1 MTNLIYLY
9 PRDPKVSSVR
19 LQYVIEG
26 GSFAEELGTLLGGDL
41 ITRVRW
47 SRRVSSVEGDWVEK
61 LSRGNWV
68 IGNGD
73 LEL

>member
-1 MTNLIYLY
+1 M
-9 PRDPKVSSVR
+9 SSVR